1 MRWCRRGSLLILL
14 GLLVA
19 GLVLIWGKPFWPVYS
34 PRGTTTTQP
43 NITLFFANIHH
54 LWVEPNE
61 VLKTCQNKKVDVL
74 VIVPTSAA
82 NQEAREAVRK
92 SWNGNFPAS
101 WPVMF
106 YLGATNNPQ
115 LQNKI
120 TEEGQ
125 QYGDIAQ
132 DLSFFDSYN
141 NLTLKTLSLV
151 SWAHKFCRKANYV
164 LKIDDDVFLNTRKFR
179 DFITCVTSARNDIY
193 KKLYQKNTIN
203 LGEDVLQD
211 KFEEESMQPSDST
224 ELSTCESF
232 QPYGLINYY
241 VNSKS
246 HDYESYIFGGY
257 LYKNVQADRNPSSKW
272 YLDRSVYRYDRL
284 PPFLSGTAYIMSSNI
299 IPHLIHE
306 AKQHPVIALEDVYM
320 SGIIGSQ
327 GLKLKLS
334 HLDGWSR
341 FRPRWDS
348 VCTYNELLTAHGLSP
363 AELSSMSL
371 AVASL
376 DNGACDGIL
385 TYVLNNFNS
394 LVSYLFPRVSK

>member
-1 MRWCRRGSLLILL
+1 MRWCRRSSLIILL

-19 GLVLIWGKPFWPVYS
+19 GLVLIWGKPFWPNFS

-43 NITLFFANIHH
+43 NITLFFANIHQ
-54 LWVEPNE
+54 LWVEPAE
-61 VLKTCQNKKVDVL
+61 VLKTCQDKKVDVL

-82 NQEAREAVRK
+82 NHEAREAVRK
-92 SWNGNFPAS
+92 SWNGNFPAN

-115 LQNKI
+115 LQKKI
-120 TEEGQ
+120 AEEGR

-151 SWAHKFCRKANYV
+151 SWAQKFCRKANYV
-164 LKIDDDVFLNTRKFR
+164 LKIDDDVFLNTKKFH
-179 DFITCVTSARNDIY
+179 DFITCVTNARNDIY
-193 KKLYQKNTIN
+193 KKLYQKNTVT

-211 KFEEESMQPSDST
+211 KFEEESMQPSSST

-232 QPYGLINYY
+232 KPYGLINYFL
-241 VNSKS
+241 NSKS

-385 TYVLNNFNS
+385 THILNNFNS
-394 LVSYLFPRVSK
+394 LISYLFPRVSK

>member
-1 MRWCRRGSLLILL
+1 MILL

-19 GLVLIWGKPFWPVYS
+19 GLVLIWGKPFWPIYA
-34 PRGTTTTQP
+34 PRGTTTNQP
-43 NITLFFANIHH
+43 NITLFFANIHQ
-54 LWVEPNE
+54 LRVEPAE

-82 NQEAREAVRK
+82 NHEAREAVRK
-92 SWNGNFPAS
+92 SWNGNFPAN

-106 YLGATNNPQ
+106 YLGATNNPR
-115 LQNKI
+115 LQNEI
-120 TEEGQ
+120 TEEGR
-125 QYGDIAQ
+125 QYGDITQ
-132 DLSFFDSYN
+132 DDSFLDSYN
-141 NLTLKTLSLV
+141 NLTLKSLSLV
-151 SWAHKFCRKANYV
+151 SWAHKFCKNANYV
-164 LKIDDDVFLNTRKFR
+164 LKIDDDVFLNTKKFH
-179 DFITCVTSARNDIY
+179 DLIICITSARNDIY
-193 KKLYQKNTIN
+193 MKLFQKNTVT
-203 LGEDVLQD
+203 LGEGGDLLD
-211 KFEEESMQPSDST
+211 KLEEESMQPTYSS
-224 ELSTCESF
+224 EYSVCESF
-232 QPYGLINYY
+232 NPYGLINYY
-241 VNSKS
+241 VNAKS

-257 LYKNVQADRNPSSKW
+257 LYKGVQADRNPSSKW

-299 IPHLIHE
+299 IPHLLRE

-341 FRPRWDS
+341 FRPQWDS

-376 DNGACDGIL
+376 DNGTCDGIL
-385 TYVLNNFNS
+385 TNILNNINF
-394 LVSYLFPRVSK
+394 LISYLFPRVSK